1 MLYMENHEKKITLKI
16 FFLLLTGSEFDF
28 ILPVEMMNCYQAA
41 KRLRGS
47 VVL

>member
-1 MLYMENHEKKITLKI
+1 MLYMENHEKINFENI
-16 FFLLLTGSEFDF
+16 FLLQTGSEFDI
-28 ILPVEMMNCYQAA
+28 ILSVEMMNCYQAA